1 MTTLYEYRTGPS
13 WDVLS
18 LDDSFEPDYT
28 VEHRQLTDLEV
39 IDLRIQFASY
49 YQPHKLSDER

>member
-1 MTTLYEYRTGPS
+1 MTLYEYRSSAS

-18 LDDSFEPDYT
+18 LDESFEPDYT
-28 VEHRQLTDLEV
+28 VEHRQLTDAEI

-49 YQPHKLSDER
+49 YQSPKLSDER